1 VARNIIKSC
10 GRILC
15 VYRDRRIETL
25 LPISVTVHDVLQ
37 AAKVIY
43 EAQGKTGLNIYL
55 KIWAVISSERSVFTC
70 TNTHCH
76 NTEDLNL
83 NICSCETSNFIVVFT
98 VYLSV
103 LVAVPM
109 YIQII

>member
-1 VARNIIKSC
+1 MARNIMKSC

-25 LPISVTVHDVLQ
+25 LPISVTVHDMLQ

-43 EAQGKTGLNIYL
+43 EAQGKKGLNIHS
-55 KIWAVISSERSVFTC
+55 KIWAVISSERSVFTP

-76 NTEDLNL
+76 NIEDLNL
-83 NICSCETSNFIVVFT
+83 KICSCETSKFIVVFT
-98 VYLSV
+98 VYPSV
-103 LVAVPM
+103 LVAVSM
-109 YIQII
+109 

>member
-1 VARNIIKSC
+1 M
-10 GRILC
+10 
-15 VYRDRRIETL
+15 
-25 LPISVTVHDVLQ
+25 LQ

-43 EAQGKTGLNIYL
+43 EAQGKTGLNIRL
-55 KIWAVISSERSVFTC
+55 KIWAVISSDRSVFTF

-83 NICSCETSNFIVVFT
+83 NICSCENSNFIAVFT

-103 LVAVPM
+103 LVAESM
-109 YIQII
+109 QIHII